1 MRHLRHPIIHRLLI
15 LSLGVIIGLGVVRA
29 DGGRGDDH
37 HGNMRRA
44 TSPASADLAP
54 AAAPPAV
61 PGGPGY
67 VMLAAS
73 DFKPDSDQDQYF
85 RYWGGNSIEPAS
97 GSSGIGIS
105 AAVHLPQGAH
115 ITKITTYYFDSDPNS
130 APLFDLYRGVA
141 DTQELLGNLSS
152 ALPQD
157 SFAGGEDVRSAAV
170 SGAAAVVDNSRYS
183 YMVIATLNRD
193 PATPARTQRL
203 HSLRVDYDFP
213 VALPTVLR

>member
-1 MRHLRHPIIHRLLI
+1 VHMPRHPITHTLI
-15 LSLGVIIGLGVVRA
+15 VLGLGVVIGLGVVRA
-29 DGGRGDDH
+29 GGGNGDDH
-37 HGNMRRA
+37 HGNMRRTH
-44 TSPASADLAP
+44 TSPAQTTTAP
-54 AAAPPAV
+54 TAV

-73 DFKPDSDQDQYF
+73 DFKTDSDQDQFF

-213 VALPTVLR
+213 VALPSVLR